1 MRRKH
6 KFLGM
11 LAISLGLTIILAM
24 VLPSSVWW
32 FILGIGLIA
41 AGLCICRH

>member
-1 MRRKH
+1 MRRKQ

-11 LAISLGLTIILAM
+11 IAILLGLTIILAM

-32 FILGIGLIA
+32 FILGLGLIA
-41 AGLCICRH
+41 AGLAICRH